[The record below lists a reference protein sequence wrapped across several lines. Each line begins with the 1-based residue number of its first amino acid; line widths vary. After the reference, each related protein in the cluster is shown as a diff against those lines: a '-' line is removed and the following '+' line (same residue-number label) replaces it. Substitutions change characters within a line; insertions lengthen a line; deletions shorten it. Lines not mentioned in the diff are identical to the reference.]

1 MARTKWT
8 RAQMLRDPKK
18 RAKIPT
24 SQLPAKYRAARMRR
38 LSAEKDAKNPL
49 LNPTRQLAGRDL
61 RVAVNDLVDLE
72 TRPKLDAADF
82 EIKSAGLQ
90 SAALANRH
98 GQIAGRVAGAD
109 TAAGARAAAISERVR
124 QNMARIS
131 QEGANAVDAS
141 GKAAQ
146 EALGQQG
153 TGLQGSAAERLA
165 AERAALNARQTGVST
180 QYQSS
185 NEALSGVDEGYQ
197 AKMAATN
204 QARLAEQAG
213 AAQIRQSNNM
223 AKLAAERAS
232 IEASRGPLRT
242 ETLLGLRQQGFTNM
256 LSAETLGLNQAKLEE
271 DARQAALNA
280 KVKREG
286 IKATQKSNA
295 AARKSREKIA
305 GLNRA
310 NQRLL
315 TKERLTQSER
325 GSLRSAGIDPD
336 TRKPI
341 PGGKLDPKAKPKKDE
356 RRTGLQTR
364 SALDQV
370 GTAKSWLQTAKEG
383 NIPRHQARAALL
395 RGLGKGAAKAPKTRE
410 LFARVALDLTYDAHL
425 SAETRRLLKDAG
437 YDWTKF
443 GPQHAPRKK
452 PGPLDIAGQ
461 AIAGLR

>member
-8 RAQMLRDPKK
+8 RAQMLRDPNK
-18 RAKIPT
+18 RKNIPT
-24 SQLPAKYRAARMRR
+24 SQLPAKYRAARLRR
-38 LSAEKDAKNPL
+38 LSAAKDAKNPL
-49 LNPTRQLAGRDL
+49 LNPTTPLAGRDL
-61 RVAVNDLVDLE
+61 RVAVNDLVEYE

-82 EIKSAGLQ
+82 EIKSAGVQ

-98 GQIAGRVAGAD
+98 GQVAGKVVASD
-109 TAAGARAAAISERVR
+109 AASSARLAAISQKVR
-124 QNMARIS
+124 ENMARIA
-131 QEGANAVDAS
+131 QEGGNAVDAT
-141 GKAAQ
+141 GQAAQ
-146 EALGQQG
+146 AALGQQG

-165 AERAALNARQTGVST
+165 AERAALSGRQAAVST
-180 QYQSS
+180 GYQQ
-185 NEALSGVDEGYQ
+185 NAEVLSGIDESHQ
-197 AKMAATN
+197 AKAAATN

-242 ETLLGLRQQGFTNM
+242 EKLLGLRQQGFTNM

-286 IKATQKSNA
+286 IKSTAKSNA
-295 AARKSREKIA
+295 AARRSREKIA
-305 GLNRA
+305 GLNRK
-310 NQRLL
+310 NQALL
-315 TKERLTQSER
+315 TKQRLTQSER

-341 PGGKLDPKAKPKKDE
+341 PGGKLDPKAKAKKDE

-370 GTAKSWLQTAKEG
+370 GSAKSWLQTAKQG

-410 LFARVALDLTYDAHL
+410 LFARVALDLTYDQHL
-425 SAETRRLLKDAG
+425 SSQTRQLLKDAG